1 MTLEDL
7 RIRLNQHRM
16 ILGTKNRISDEHV
29 RLYYEDADGNFHPLK
44 STELFYEDNKAIIIL
59 K

>member
-7 RIRLNQHRM
+7 RIRLNQYRL
-16 ILGTKNRISDEHV
+16 ILGSKNRISDEHV
-29 RLYYEDADGNFHPLK
+29 CLYYEDKDGNYHSLK
-44 STELFYEDNKAIIIL
+44 STELVYKNNKAVIIL

>member
-7 RIRLNQHRM
+7 RIRLNQHRL
-16 ILGTKNRISDEHV
+16 ILGSKNKINDEHV
-29 RLYYEDADGNFHPLK
+29 RLYYEDKDGNYHSLK
-44 STELFYEDNKAIIIL
+44 STELFYENNKAVIIL